1 MIYSAPGY
9 YYALGYCLSAF
20 MYICQNPWRWKTKW
34 CGVIP
39 AAFVTAAM
47 CFCYF
52 TDTRLPIFFL
62 PSLLVVIALVFGMI
76 YCCCRIPLCNAAYY
90 TLRAFVL
97 GEFSASL
104 HWQLYYYCAQFA
116 EEAHHFQLKMALLV
130 LVYGALFGV
139 LYCMEH
145 GFQKSN
151 ETLWIDR
158 KTLLQTFLIALGVYL
173 FSNISNV
180 NIDTPFSSRLPAEIL
195 LIRTLVDL
203 GGIMMLYAFH
213 LHIQEITMR
222 LENEMLHQL
231 MERQYTNYQ
240 VNKQSME
247 LVQQKYHDLKHQISY
262 LREELTN
269 EEKRSC
275 LDRMEQEIRTFEAH
289 CNTGN
294 NVLDT
299 ILSAKILQCQNLK
312 ITMTCV
318 VDGKLLNFI
327 DAMDLSALFG
337 NALDNAIESVQR
349 IAPGNER
356 AIHVTVQQKKSFAVI
371 TVGNSCTEDIRFRN
385 GLPQT
390 SKQDKRYHG
399 FGTRSILETA
409 HKYKGTATFQVEN
422 AWFELKIVLP
432 LPENN

>member
-1 MIYSAPGY
+1 
-9 YYALGYCLSAF
+9 
-20 MYICQNPWRWKTKW
+20 MYICQNPWRWKTNW
-34 CGVIP
+34 RWVVPP
-39 AAFVTAAM
+39 AFMAAIL

-62 PSLLVVIALVFGMI
+62 PSLLTTVALVFGMV
-76 YCCCRIPLCNAAYY
+76 YCCNKIPLGNAVYF

-97 GEFSASL
+97 GEFAASL
-104 HWQLYYYCAQFA
+104 HWQLYYYCAGFVAQSSR
-116 EEAHHFQLKMALLV
+116 FQLKMRLLV
-130 LVYGALFGV
+130 LVYGV
-139 LYCMEH
+139 LLGILSCMEH

-173 FSNISNV
+173 FSNISNINV
-180 NIDTPFSSRLPAEIL
+180 DTPFSSRLPAEIL

-203 GGIMMLYAFH
+203 GGVVMLYAFH
-213 LHIQEITMR
+213 LHIQEMSMR

-294 NVLDT
+294 KVLDT
-299 ILSAKILQCQNLK
+299 ILSAKILQCQNQK
-312 ITMTCV
+312 ISMTCV

-327 DAMDLSALFG
+327 DPMDLSLFG
-337 NALDNAIESVQR
+337 NALDNAIESAQR
-349 IAPGNER
+349 VPAEKER
-356 AIHVTVQQKKSFAVI
+356 AIT
-371 TVGNSCTEDIRFRN
+371 
-385 GLPQT
+385 
-390 SKQDKRYHG
+390 
-399 FGTRSILETA
+399 
-409 HKYKGTATFQVEN
+409 
-422 AWFELKIVLP
+422 
-432 LPENN
+432 